1 MNLHSDLIKI
11 LVSGVLKGIT
21 DGRRTDV
28 DGENLLESTLYSDKL
43 SKQNVVIYVSNAQSR
58 TV

>member
-43 SKQNVVIYVSNAQSR
+43 SKQNVVIDVSNAQSR